1 MTRHQSLAGCF
12 AALWVLLTASGCATT
27 VRDQLA
33 HAVTSEAAEI
43 YVRPAFGTDQRSR
56 LAILPFKA
64 PAYAAG
70 AANPV
75 TESYFQELLRGG
87 IFRQVTLVRDVPPGS
102 NGAIPWE
109 QLRDYDLVL
118 QGEILYLMAGT
129 GSMPTQ
135 LQVEVRIIDV
145 SRRTLAWY
153 LRQQSSSQPGQD
165 LNLIWRTVPGEPAR
179 PYQAMATVLA
189 QQLAQ
194 ILIPPETNREA
205 KPAAAPAL
213 APQ

>member
-1 MTRHQSLAGCF
+1 MTRPLSLAGLF
-12 AALWVLLTASGCATT
+12 LALWVLLTASGCATT
-27 VRDQLA
+27 VRDQWA
-33 HAVTSEAAEI
+33 HAVTSDAAEI
-43 YVRPAFGTDQRSR
+43 FMRPAFGTEQRAR

-70 AANPV
+70 AANLV

-87 IFRQVTLVRDVPPGS
+87 TFRHVTLIRDLPPGA
-102 NGAIPWE
+102 NGVIPWE
-109 QLRDYDLVL
+109 QLQDYDLVL

-135 LQVEVRIIDV
+135 LRVEVRIIDV

-153 LRQQSSSQPGQD
+153 LRQQSSSRPGED

-179 PYQAMATVLA
+179 PYQEMATVLGR
-189 QQLAQ
+189 QLAQ
-194 ILIPPETNREA
+194 LLVPPDPSLEA
-205 KPAAAPAL
+205 KPGVAPG
-213 APQ
+213 PRPE